1 MDVKIDSGGIHS
13 FEGILAAIDAL
24 VSFPDDIMLYPRLRE
39 IVAYLQIPSFVFS
52 TFRFYPDGRTTHY
65 RFLVGCSP
73 EWIQIYQHRHWYS
86 NDPYLHYACS
96 NGMPTV
102 GSRIPK
108 TSAGQRDMCETAK
121 KYGFRSNVI
130 VPAHIRAT
138 SLMGVLHVA
147 NDIEIDKGG
156 EAHLLKWQSLLR
168 AMAMSLLEARIV
180 ASRAH
185 TVAKLSLDERDLTTL
200 RLVLAAKPAQD
211 VAKAFG
217 LSVASIYAL
226 YARINEKM
234 GVGRINEAARLAH
247 ECDLL

>member
-1 MDVKIDSGGIHS
+1 MNVKIDAGGIQS

-24 VSFPDDIMLYPRLRE
+24 VHYPDDIALYPRLRD
-39 IVAYLQIPSFVFS
+39 IAAHLQIPSFVFV

-65 RFLVGCSP
+65 RFLVGCDP

-86 NDPYLHYACS
+86 NDPYLHYARS
-96 NGMPTV
+96 NGTPTV

-121 KYGFRSNVI
+121 KYGFRSNMV
-130 VPAHIRAT
+130 VPAYARAT

-147 NDIEIDKGG
+147 NDIALEDGG
-156 EAHLLKWQSLLR
+156 EERLLQWQTLLR
-168 AMAMSLLEARIV
+168 AMAMSLLDARIA
-180 ASRAH
+180 ASRTH
-185 TVAKLSLDERDLTTL
+185 MVAKLSLDERDLTAL
-200 RLVLAAKPAQD
+200 RLVLAAEPAQD
-211 VAKAFG
+211 VAKFFG

-234 GVGRINEAARLAH
+234 GANRINEAARLAQQY
-247 ECDLL
+247 DLL